1 MNFRLLFFIVILV
14 LFANRHFS
22 EMLQKQNTISA
33 YNDSCKSRVACR
45 RPRPKMAFLPLHFFL
60 EVEYHYQYM
69 LSKTYY
75 IHTFGCQSNK
85 SDSERIAG
93 DYAARGFTEVNDWRI
108 ADELIVN
115 SCAIRQSAEDRAKG
129 FLNNVAVHFREKGT
143 KRPKIILTGCMTH
156 HGSQKLLEMLPIVD
170 EILPINEVGFNS
182 SAVRKD
188 LKHAWIPI
196 STGCNS
202 FCTFCIVPYS
212 RGREASRSFDSIMT
226 EVADLVKKGYSEI
239 TLLGMNVNSWGLEK
253 VGIGFRKLMME
264 NQNFTRDDLP
274 DNQSQYLKTTETP
287 PFVKLLRAISAYPEI
302 TKIRFLTSNPWD
314 FHDELI
320 AEIGMNK
327 KIDRYVHLP
336 VQSGSNDVLYRMN
349 RGYTRER
356 YTEVVRKL
364 RAADPDITLGTDII
378 VGFPGETENEFQE
391 TVALAEEIKWHV
403 GFVAM
408 YSPRP
413 GTASWRIYPDDISYA
428 TKKARWEILDKIINK
443 DNLYRR
449 PVVV

>member
-1 MNFRLLFFIVILV
+1 MR
-14 LFANRHFS
+14 
-22 EMLQKQNTISA
+22 K
-33 YNDSCKSRVACR
+33 
-45 RPRPKMAFLPLHFFL
+45 P
-60 EVEYHYQYM
+60 
-69 LSKTYY
+69 KTYF

-93 DYAARGFTEVNDWRI
+93 DYQARGYTEAESWQSC
-108 ADELIVN
+108 DELIVN
-115 SCAIRQSAEDRAKG
+115 TCAIRQRAEDRARG
-129 FLNNVAVHFREKGT
+129 FMHNVVTHFSELGQ

-156 HGSQKLLEMLPIVD
+156 HGNTKLYEMMPQVD
-170 EILPINEVGFNS
+170 EILPINEVGFNN
-182 SAVRKD
+182 AAIRKD
-188 LKHAWIPI
+188 KKHAWVPI

-212 RGREASRSFDSIMT
+212 RGREQSRSFDEIMN
-226 EVADLVKKGYSEI
+226 EVKDLASRGFTEI

-264 NQNFTRDDLP
+264 RESFTRDDLP
-274 DNQSQYLKTTETP
+274 NNQSQYLKPKETP
-287 PFVKLLRAISAYPEI
+287 PFVKLLQAISEFEEI
-302 TKIRFLTSNPWD
+302 KMIRFMTSNPWD

-320 AEIGMNK
+320 EEIGKNK

-356 YTEVVRKL
+356 YMEIVKKL
-364 RAADPDITLGTDII
+364 RAADREIVIGTDII
-378 VGFPGETENEFQE
+378 VGFPGETEEEFQE
-391 TVALAEEIKWHV
+391 TVRLANEVSWLI

-413 GTASWRIYPDDISYA
+413 GTASWRIYPDDIPHKV
-428 TKKARWEILDKIINK
+428 KKQRWDLLDELINK
-443 DNLYRR
+443 RNLSTR
-449 PVVV
+449 PFVV